1 MIAVLD
7 KFEQCPVLYTRTETT
22 CVLLSSESDKYE
34 KDSRVCCTAYMKT
47 DPGSEYYSLPYINS
61 FPRESSIKYVPKGQR
76 N

>member
-1 MIAVLD
+1 MLAVLD

-22 CVLLSSESDKYE
+22 CVLLSSESDNYE
-34 KDSRVCCTAYMKT
+34 KDLLVSCTAYMKT

-61 FPRESSIKYVPKGQR
+61 FPRDGTIKYLPKDQR